1 MPNCRDR
8 IKKPAKSQKSTS
20 CYQGFR
26 RASTRLPGELLHYI
40 MHNHFKSGAGRE
52 NSDFASLM
60 YVITSLPC
68 FLAMCLF
75 NGQSFPA
82 RNLSSYPYAKFYVT
96 SRPQGRQDEFY
107 SKCPI
112 SLVMGEEAM
121 YFSKLQI
128 SVNGL
133 FYVKNKIIGR
143 PPLAKILRPLKPCCT
158 KY

>member
-1 MPNCRDR
+1 MASRFPHVISLHILMRNFM
-8 IKKPAKSQKSTS
+8 S
-20 CYQGFR
+20 
-26 RASTRLPGELLHYI
+26 RADL
-40 MHNHFKSGAGRE
+40 K
-52 NSDFASLM
+52 
-60 YVITSLPC
+60 V
-68 FLAMCLF
+68 
-75 NGQSFPA
+75 
-82 RNLSSYPYAKFYVT
+82 
-96 SRPQGRQDEFY
+96 RQDEFY